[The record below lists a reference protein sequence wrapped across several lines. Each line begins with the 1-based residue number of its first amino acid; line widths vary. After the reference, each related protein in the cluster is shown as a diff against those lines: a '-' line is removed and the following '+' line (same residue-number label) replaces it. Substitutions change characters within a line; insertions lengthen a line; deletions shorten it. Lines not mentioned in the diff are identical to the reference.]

1 MNKMKSVHEYILLE
15 AKFMGFSKEE
25 LKELDALKTEILDK
39 NKKYLSDFKFD
50 RKRNLVYT
58 NDKPVYGNKYL
69 IYFESNPLANS
80 HKFSKTS
87 ENETGIKT
95 TPLEKDE
102 EFYMLGI
109 ADKFGRIFLYGRWDD
124 DVNPP
129 FIQYKDSEVKTNKA
143 GKKYRIEAGWRL
155 TKKDQEYYKVKY
167 WNDVETEGLRY
178 ATHAWNPTNYKQ
190 YGIYDLD
197 LSKNLKM
204 IFDLNDIPTKVQ
216 EILDEIE
223 RKAKEIEKRE
233 EERRKNKEFWD
244 EVDTYQDLGMANC
257 WTSYPEILTKIAED
271 PEAKWIQVTLGRCYY
286 KYICKKYKVY
296 YTCDSS
302 D

>member
-15 AKFMGFSKEE
+15 AKFMGFSKKELEE
-25 LKELDALKTEILDK
+25 LTILKNEVLDK

-69 IYFESNPLANS
+69 IYFESNPLAND

-87 ENETGIKT
+87 EKETGIKT

-102 EFYMLGI
+102 DFYMLGI
-109 ADKFGRIFLYGRWDD
+109 ADKFGRIFLYGRWDED
-124 DVNPP
+124 PNPP
-129 FIQYKDSEVKTNKA
+129 FIQYKESEVKTSKA
-143 GKKYRIEAGWRL
+143 GKKYHVPAGWRL
-155 TKKDQEYYKVKY
+155 TKKDQEYYTVKY

-190 YGIYDLD
+190 HGIYDYD
-197 LSKNLKM
+197 LSKHIKM

-223 RKAKEIEKRE
+223 RKAKELEKRE

-244 EVDTYQDLGMANC
+244 EVNTYTDLGMANC
-257 WTSYPEILTKIAED
+257 WSSYPEILTKIAND
-271 PEAKWIQVTLGRCYY
+271 PEAKWIEVTLGRCYHQ
-286 KYICKKYKVY
+286 YICKKYKVY

>member
-15 AKFMGFSKEE
+15 AKFMGFSKKELEE
-25 LKELDALKTEILDK
+25 LTILKNEVLDK

-50 RKRNLVYT
+50 RKRNLLYT

-69 IYFESNPLANS
+69 IYFESNPLAND

-87 ENETGIKT
+87 EKETGIKT
-95 TPLEKDE
+95 TPLERDE
-102 EFYMLGI
+102 DFYMLGI
-109 ADKFGRIFLYGRWDD
+109 ADKFGRIFLYGRWDED
-124 DVNPP
+124 PNPP
-129 FIQYKDSEVKTNKA
+129 FIQYKESEVKTSKA
-143 GKKYRIEAGWRL
+143 GKKYHVPAGWRL
-155 TKKDQEYYKVKY
+155 TKKDQEYYTVKY

-190 YGIYDLD
+190 HGIYDYD
-197 LSKNLKM
+197 LSKHIKM

-223 RKAKEIEKRE
+223 RKAKELEKRE

-244 EVDTYQDLGMANC
+244 EVNTYTDLGMANC
-257 WTSYPEILTKIAED
+257 WTSYPEILTKIAND
-271 PEAKWIQVTLGRCYY
+271 PEAKWIEVTLGRCYHQ
-286 KYICKKYKVY
+286 YICKKYKVY

>member
-15 AKFMGFSKEE
+15 AKFMGFSKKELEE
-25 LKELDALKTEILDK
+25 LTILKNEVLDK

-50 RKRNLVYT
+50 RKRNLIYT
-58 NDKPVYGNKYL
+58 NDKPIYGNKYL
-69 IYFESNPLANS
+69 IYFESNPLAND

-87 ENETGIKT
+87 EKETGIKT
-95 TPLEKDE
+95 TPLERDE
-102 EFYMLGI
+102 DFYMLGI
-109 ADKFGRIFLYGRWDD
+109 ADKFGRIFLYGRWDED
-124 DVNPP
+124 PNPP
-129 FIQYKDSEVKTNKA
+129 FIQYKESEVKTSKA
-143 GKKYRIEAGWRL
+143 GKKYHVPAGWRL
-155 TKKDQEYYKVKY
+155 TKKDQEYYTVKY

-190 YGIYDLD
+190 HGIYDYD
-197 LSKNLKM
+197 LSKHIKM

-223 RKAKEIEKRE
+223 RKAKELEKRE

-244 EVDTYQDLGMANC
+244 EVNTYTDLGMANC
-257 WTSYPEILTKIAED
+257 WSSYPEILTKIAND
-271 PEAKWIQVTLGRCYY
+271 PEAKWIEVTLGRCYHQ
-286 KYICKKYKVY
+286 YICKKYKVY